1 MTNLWSITQGPSET
15 LERYTE
21 RFTVAYSCVA
31 NPDEEFSI
39 HAYIAGVVNESIRF
53 TLCGN
58 DVADMEALINKV
70 HKLSDMQEIS

>member
-1 MTNLWSITQGPSET
+1 MTSLWSIIQGPSET

-21 RFTVAYSCVA
+21 MFTTAYSCMT
-31 NPDEEFSI
+31 NSDEEFSI

-58 DVADMEALINKV
+58 VVADMEALINKV